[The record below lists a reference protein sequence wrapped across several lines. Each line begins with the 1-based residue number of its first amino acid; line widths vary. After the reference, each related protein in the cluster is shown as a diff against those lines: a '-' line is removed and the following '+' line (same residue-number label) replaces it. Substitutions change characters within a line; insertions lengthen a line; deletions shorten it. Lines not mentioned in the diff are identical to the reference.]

1 MPDAASY
8 DASMLR
14 YVLKRLL
21 AGDLQRP
28 EQTAGVGTDINAC
41 RSLYLD
47 LMQGC
52 LQGRIYEDPSILP
65 SGAME
70 AFNPTKRDLGR
81 AMPRYAHT
89 MIGNQRLN
97 NLRVLAEHVV
107 MHDVPGDFIET
118 GVWRGGACIFMR
130 AILKAY
136 GVTDRKVWVADSFQG
151 LPPPD
156 AEQYPADKGLN
167 FHIHKELAV
176 TAEQVKAN
184 FAKYNLLDSQVEFL
198 PGWFKDT
205 LPAAPIERLA
215 LLRLDGDMYE
225 STIVAL
231 DALYHKL
238 SPGGFAIIDDYGD
251 VPACRAAVT
260 DYRSR
265 KGIQDAICDIDG
277 TGVFWQKVA

>member
-1 MPDAASY
+1 
-8 DASMLR
+8 MLGLF
-14 YVLKRLL
+14 LKNLL
-21 AGDLQRP
+21 AGGTPRP
-28 EQTAGVGTDINAC
+28 DQTAGIDESVDRC

-47 LMQGC
+47 LMQAC
-52 LQGRIYEDPSILP
+52 LLGRIYEDPSMHPTSFTGLFDVEAREWGRDWP
-65 SGAME
+65 S
-70 AFNPTKRDLGR
+70 R
-81 AMPRYAHT
+81 AHT
-89 MIGNQRLN
+89 MIGNRRLN

-107 MHDVPGDFIET
+107 THGVPGDMIET
-118 GVWRGGACIFMR
+118 GVWRGGACILMR

-136 GVTDRKVWVADSFQG
+136 GITDRKVWVADSFQG

-156 AEQYPADKGLN
+156 AENYPADKDAK
-167 FHIHKELAV
+167 FHFPRELAV
-176 TAEQVKAN
+176 TADQVKSN
-184 FAKYNLLDSQVEFL
+184 FAKYNLLDGQVEFL

-205 LPAAPIERLA
+205 LAAAPIEKLA

-238 SPGGFAIIDDYGD
+238 SPGGFAIIDDYDD

-265 KGIQDAICDIDG
+265 EGIQDAICPIDG
-277 TGVFWQKVA
+277 IGVFWQKSARGAD

>member
-1 MPDAASY
+1 MSHGVAFARRMPRAY
-8 DASMLR
+8 DAQMLR
-14 YVLKRLL
+14 YVRKRLM
-21 AGDLQRP
+21 
-28 EQTAGVGTDINAC
+28 AGVGADVRAC

-47 LMQGC
+47 LMQAC
-52 LQGRIYEDPSILP
+52 LQGRIYEDPSIFP
-65 SGAME
+65 AGEVFDPA
-70 AFNPTKRDLGR
+70 KRDLGLDI
-81 AMPRYAHT
+81 PKHAHT
-89 MIGNQRLN
+89 MIGNQRLT
-97 NLRVLAEHVV
+97 NLRVLAEYVV
-107 MHDVPGDFIET
+107 THDIPGDFIET
-118 GVWRGGACIFMR
+118 GVWRGGACILMR

-136 GVTDRKVWVADSFQG
+136 GVADRRVWVADSFQG

-156 AEQYPADKGLN
+156 VAHYPADKGSN
-167 FHIHKELAV
+167 FHVLRELAV
-176 TAEQVKAN
+176 TAQQVKAN
-184 FAKYNLLDSQVEFL
+184 FAKYGLLDSQVEFL

-205 LPAAPIERLA
+205 LPAAPVERLA

-238 SPGGFAIIDDYGD
+238 SPGGFAIIDDYHD

-265 KGIQDAICDIDG
+265 NAIQDAICEIDG

>member
-1 MPDAASY
+1 
-8 DASMLR
+8 MLGFF
-14 YVLKRLL
+14 LKKLL
-21 AGDLQRP
+21 AGDVPRP
-28 EQTAGVGTDINAC
+28 DHTARIGMDIDVC

-47 LMQGC
+47 LMQAC
-52 LQGRIYEDPSILP
+52 LQGRIYEDPSMSP
-65 SGAME
+65 YGTME
-70 AFNPTKRDLGR
+70 EFNPTKRDLGR
-81 AMPRYAHT
+81 DMPSHAHT

-107 MHDVPGDFIET
+107 KHGVPGDFIET

-136 GVTDRKVWVADSFQG
+136 GVTDRKIWVADSFQG

-156 AEQYPADKGLN
+156 AEHYPADKGLN
-167 FHIHKELAV
+167 FHIHTELAV

-184 FAKYNLLDSQVEFL
+184 FAKYNLLDSQVAFL

-205 LPAAPIERLA
+205 LPAAPIDRLA

-231 DALYHKL
+231 DALYRKL

-265 KGIQDAICDIDG
+265 EGIQDAICDIDG
-277 TGVFWQKVA
+277 IGIFWQKIA

>member
-1 MPDAASY
+1 
-8 DASMLR
+8 MLGFF
-14 YVLKRLL
+14 LKKLL
-21 AGDLQRP
+21 AGGMPRP
-28 EQTAGVGTDINAC
+28 DQTAGIDENVDGC

-47 LMQGC
+47 LMQAC
-52 LQGRIYEDPSILP
+52 LQGRIYEDPSMHP
-65 SGAME
+65 SSFTGLFDPAARE
-70 AFNPTKRDLGR
+70 WGRDWPSR
-81 AMPRYAHT
+81 AHT
-89 MIGNQRLN
+89 MIGNRRLN

-107 MHDVPGDFIET
+107 TQGVPGDLIET

-156 AEQYPADKGLN
+156 AEHYPADKGLT
-167 FHIHKELAV
+167 FHIPKELAV

-205 LPAAPIERLA
+205 LPTAPIERLA

-265 KGIQDAICDIDG
+265 EGIQDAISDIDG
-277 TGVFWQKVA
+277 IGVFWQKTA

>member
-1 MPDAASY
+1 MAGNGLRPD
-8 DASMLR
+8 L
-14 YVLKRLL
+14 
-21 AGDLQRP
+21 
-28 EQTAGVGTDINAC
+28 TAGVGADVRAC

-47 LMQGC
+47 LMQAC
-52 LQGRIYEDPSILP
+52 LQGRIYEDPSISP
-65 SGAME
+65 SGAIE
-70 AFNPTKRDLGR
+70 AFDPAKRDLGR
-81 AMPRYAHT
+81 DMPKYAHT

-97 NLRVLAEHVV
+97 NLRVLAEYVV
-107 MHDVPGDFIET
+107 KHDIPGDFIET
-118 GVWRGGACIFMR
+118 GVWRGGACILMR

-136 GVTDRKVWVADSFQG
+136 DVADRRVWVADSFQG

-156 AEQYPADKGLN
+156 VAHYPADKGLH

-184 FAKYNLLDSQVEFL
+184 FARYNLLDRQVEFL

-205 LPAAPIERLA
+205 LPSAPIERLA

-231 DALYHKL
+231 DALYPKL
-238 SPGGFAIIDDYGD
+238 SPGGFAIIDDYHS

-265 KGIQDAICDIDG
+265 SAIRDAIRKIDG
-277 TGVFWQKVA
+277 TGVFWQKAA